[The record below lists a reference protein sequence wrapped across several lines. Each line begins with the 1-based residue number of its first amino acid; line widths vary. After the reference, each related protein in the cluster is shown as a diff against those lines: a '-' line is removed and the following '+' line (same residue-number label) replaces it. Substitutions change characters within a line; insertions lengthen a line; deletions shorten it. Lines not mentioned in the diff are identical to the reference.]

1 LKRRESSNV
10 PIFLEKCLEL
20 LDELKA
26 SEEEGIFRMS
36 GTKYEVDKLRN
47 MIDDA
52 TNDFSQVDEAKNPH
66 NIASILKL
74 WLRSLPEPI
83 FPFSAYDSI
92 METNDILKEEDKVEY
107 LKKIIAGLPPI
118 NRDCIFTLMQF
129 LYKISQ
135 NVIVNKM
142 SPVNL
147 SICLGPNIIYPL
159 SMDNE
164 NVDFFQQSSIQNAI
178 ISLIIQQFKTI
189 FSVE

>member
-1 LKRRESSNV
+1 
-10 PIFLEKCLEL
+10 
-20 LDELKA
+20 
-26 SEEEGIFRMS
+26 
-36 GTKYEVDKLRN
+36 
-47 MIDDA
+47 
-52 TNDFSQVDEAKNPH
+52 
-66 NIASILKL
+66 
-74 WLRSLPEPI
+74 
-83 FPFSAYDSI
+83 
-92 METNDILKEEDKVEY
+92 
-107 LKKIIAGLPPI
+107 
-118 NRDCIFTLMQF
+118 MQF